1 MPLRIG
7 SVSYLNS
14 APVNAGLDALPDA
27 ELSLAVPSAL
37 ADQLAAGDLDAALIP
52 VFEALK
58 NPRYRIV
65 PDVSISCRGSV
76 QSVKLFCRRS
86 IQDVRSVALDPSS
99 RTSAALT
106 RILLETRRGLR
117 PDYKVGIDP
126 NADAQLLI
134 GDPAL
139 GYAGDFVDEID
150 LGQDWMRAAGLPFVF
165 AVWAARPSAATP
177 TLARLLQE
185 AKRAGAEQIDEIA
198 RREAKRRGLPES
210 TARFYLT
217 RSIEYDLNHDHVAGL
232 KWFAHLAAEIGLL
245 EKAPDIDR
253 MLIF

>member
-1 MPLRIG
+1 M
-7 SVSYLNS
+7 SYLNS
-14 APVNAGLDALPDA
+14 APANAGLDRLPNA
-27 ELSLAVPSAL
+27 ALSLAVPSAL

-65 PDVSISCRGSV
+65 PGVSISCRGSV
-76 QSVKLFCRRS
+76 QSVKLFCRKR
-86 IQDVRSVALDPSS
+86 IQDVRAVALDPSS
-99 RTSAALT
+99 RSSAALT
-106 RILLETRRGLR
+106 RILLETGRGLY

-126 NADAQLLI
+126 DADAQLLI

-139 GYAGDFVDEID
+139 GYAGDYVQEID
-150 LGQDWMRAAGLPFVF
+150 LGREWMQATGLPFVF
-165 AVWAARPSAATP
+165 AVWAARPSAAAP

-185 AKRAGAEQIDEIA
+185 AKRAGAEQIGAIVQ
-198 RREAKRRGLPES
+198 REAKRRNLPES
-210 TARFYLT
+210 TVRRYLT

-232 KWFAHLAAEIGLL
+232 KWFAYLAAEIGLL
-245 EKAPDIDR
+245 EKAPDIDQ

>member
-14 APVNAGLDALPDA
+14 APVNAGLDRLPNA
-27 ELSLAVPSAL
+27 ALSLAVPSAL

-65 PDVSISCRGSV
+65 PGVSISCRGSV
-76 QSVKLFCRRS
+76 QSVKLFCRRP
-86 IQDVRSVALDPSS
+86 IQDVRAVALDPSS

-106 RILLETRRGLR
+106 RILLETGRGLR

-126 NADAQLLI
+126 DADAQLLI

-139 GYAGDFVDEID
+139 EYAGDSVHEID
-150 LGQDWMRAAGLPFVF
+150 LGQDWMRATGLPFVF
-165 AVWAARPSAATP
+165 AVWAARPSAATLE
-177 TLARLLQE
+177 LARLLQE
-185 AKRAGAEQIDEIA
+185 AKRAGAERINEIVQ
-198 RREAKRRGLPES
+198 REAKRRSLPES

-217 RSIEYDLNHDHVAGL
+217 RSIEYNLNHDHVAGL
-232 KWFAHLAAEIGLL
+232 KWFAYLAAEIGLL

-253 MLIF
+253 MLVF